1 MLESLAIRE
10 RPGLE
15 AARQDIGNIADL
27 VTSLVFHDILQQARQ
42 IDCHLFK
49 VYASG
54 KRARSISCETRGQAL
69 LDLGASLPPDRPG
82 LLPRCASPL
91 ASPSQPTFAPST
103 LLLHGFSPV
112 TLAFGHIVGRVHAD
126 AASAVHGR
134 IGGRPVPQKASP
146 VRRSLKGAGGPRAHL
161 SIKGPAG

>member
-69 LDLGASLPPDRPG
+69 LDLGASLLPDRPG
-82 LLPRCASPL
+82 LLPR
-91 ASPSQPTFAPST
+91 
-103 LLLHGFSPV
+103 
-112 TLAFGHIVGRVHAD
+112 
-126 AASAVHGR
+126 
-134 IGGRPVPQKASP
+134 
-146 VRRSLKGAGGPRAHL
+146 
-161 SIKGPAG
+161 